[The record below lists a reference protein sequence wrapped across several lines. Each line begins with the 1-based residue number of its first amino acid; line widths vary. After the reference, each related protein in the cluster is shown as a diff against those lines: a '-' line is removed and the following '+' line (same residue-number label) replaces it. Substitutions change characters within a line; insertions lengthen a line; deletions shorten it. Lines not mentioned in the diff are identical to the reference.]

1 MVGPGSA
8 LRSVHPLP
16 PSLSC
21 HDPGRHI
28 CANVLQTP
36 PPLGL
41 ERSNDPP
48 PAPSQVPSPG
58 KRTRVQRDRLV
69 SICGPSKDVAFP
81 LPLAALRGSPSFKS
95 AVLQCQ
101 RFGEQP
107 GERLQPSGF
116 PTGSRIPRNRNRV
129 LAVARDLRRPFAERD
144 LAESPT
150 ASSCLVSQFHL
161 FNGQGEL

>member
-8 LRSVHPLP
+8 LRSVHPSLP
-16 PSLSC
+16 FVLLILVVTSVLTFFR
-21 HDPGRHI
+21 RH
-28 CANVLQTP
+28 

-48 PAPSQVPSPG
+48 PVPSQVPSPG

-69 SICGPSKDVAFP
+69 SICGSSKDVAFP
-81 LPLAALRGSPSFKS
+81 LPLAALHGSPSFKS

-101 RFGEQP
+101 KFGEQP
-107 GERLQPSGF
+107 GERPSALWVSHRF
-116 PTGSRIPRNRNRV
+116 SHPRNRNRA
-129 LAVARDLRRPFAERD
+129 LAVAQDLGRRFAERD

-150 ASSCLVSQFHL
+150 ASSCWYRNFI
-161 FNGQGEL
+161 FPNA